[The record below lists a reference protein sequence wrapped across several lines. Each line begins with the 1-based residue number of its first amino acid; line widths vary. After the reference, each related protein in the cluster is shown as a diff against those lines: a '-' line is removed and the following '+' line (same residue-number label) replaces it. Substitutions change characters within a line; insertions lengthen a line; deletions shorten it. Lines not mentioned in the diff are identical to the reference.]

1 MKKSEPVFRNLSDG
15 GDVARFLKE
24 FDQIKNLK
32 TM

>member
-1 MKKSEPVFRNLSDG
+1 MRKERACRGCPMTADA
-15 GDVARFLKE
+15 ARILKE